1 MAIREKLRENAA
13 RLLQPG
19 EQIQAVIPAQT
30 TSAYFALISYWII
43 ILRNSFRVIVVTDR
57 RILVCRSGRFRQA
70 VVTEVER
77 EIPRNTVIGPAEG
90 GLWYRTDALGEPLH
104 ISRRYFKDI
113 EAADRAMAQA
123 PA

>member
-1 MAIREKLRENAA
+1 MAIRDKLKENAA

-57 RILVCRSGRFRQA
+57 RILVCRSGRFRQSA
-70 VVTEVER
+70 VSEVER
-77 EIPRNTVIGPAEG
+77 EISRHTVIGPAEG
-90 GLWYRTDALGEPLH
+90 GLWYRTDALGETLH

-113 EAADRAMAQA
+113 EAADRAMGQA

>member
-1 MAIREKLRENAA
+1 MLSVKPSFHVSGENVSGEIVPDVY
-13 RLLQPG
+13 PG
-19 EQIQAVIPAQT
+19 PA
-30 TSAYFALISYWII
+30 
-43 ILRNSFRVIVVTDR
+43 
-57 RILVCRSGRFRQA
+57 
-70 VVTEVER
+70 VTEVER

-113 EAADRAMAQA
+113 EAADRAMGQA